1 MSDSYKTAVSCCPI
15 ILGELVRDSV
25 PEASATILGAR
36 CFGNFSSFEL
46 ASNDLGVYGHDCE
59 THINTFL

>member
-1 MSDSYKTAVSCCPI
+1 M
-15 ILGELVRDSV
+15 